1 VISCLHELPEYL
13 RYDYLRDVF
22 ARFGNSKKVRNKYLP
37 MVSKAKPKQRASH
50 EISDG
55 SSNLKPKANMIRRKT
70 PWSTSTTLERACD
83 VLRLFTPQKPRWTIS
98 ELARHLN
105 VPKSGV
111 FRLVKTFERKQFLQS
126 GDDSYEYELGSGI
139 WELTGTVVGKRE
151 QLVEKASPYLRDL
164 NKTTGLLVSLRVLEN
179 EQMVIV
185 DRVEGKDPVK
195 VIVPVGTHQ
204 PLNHG
209 APGKLLLA
217 YCYRTNSAQLY
228 ELISRRKITRLTE
241 RTLMDPRRL
250 EEELNKI
257 RRLGY
262 ASSDGEAIRGTIG
275 IAVPVLNSTG
285 EVEAALALT
294 AVESLC
300 NMRQLMKF
308 LPDLKRT
315 AENIS
320 KALGYSAG
328 KKSSA

>member
-1 VISCLHELPEYL
+1 
-13 RYDYLRDVF
+13 
-22 ARFGNSKKVRNKYLP
+22 
-37 MVSKAKPKQRASH
+37 MVSKAKSEQRESR
-50 EISDG
+50 E
-55 SSNLKPKANMIRRKT
+55 SSRRRLSSRPKPKTVSRKT
-70 PWSTSTTLERACD
+70 PWATSTTLERACD

-111 FRLVKTFERKQFLQS
+111 FRLVKTFEGKHFLQS

-139 WELTGTVVGKRE
+139 WELTGIVSGKRE
-151 QLVEKASPYLRDL
+151 RLIEKASPYLRDL

-185 DRVEGKDPVK
+185 DRVEGNDPVK

-217 YCYRTNSAQLY
+217 YHYPTDSTQLHA
-228 ELISRRKITRLTE
+228 LISRGKITKLTQ

-262 ASSDGEAIRGTIG
+262 ATSDGEAIRGTIG
-275 IAVPVLNSTG
+275 IAVPVWNSMG
-285 EVEAALALT
+285 QVEAALALT

-300 NMRQLMKF
+300 NMKQLMKF

-315 AENIS
+315 AELIAR
-320 KALGYSAG
+320 ALGYGTGKRSHVDSA
-328 KKSSA
+328 SLA

>member
-1 VISCLHELPEYL
+1 MRKLKAGVAGRAGHSATP
-13 RYDYLRDVF
+13 
-22 ARFGNSKKVRNKYLP
+22 
-37 MVSKAKPKQRASH
+37 AKPKTM
-50 EISDG
+50 G
-55 SSNLKPKANMIRRKT
+55 RKT
-70 PWSTSTTLERACD
+70 PWATSTTLERACD

-111 FRLVKTFERKQFLQS
+111 FRLVKTFERQNFLQS

-139 WELTGTVVGKRE
+139 WELTGTVFGKRE
-151 QLVEKASPYLRDL
+151 RLVEKASPYLRDL
-164 NKTTGLLVSLRVLEN
+164 NNTTGLLVSLRVLEN

-209 APGKLLLA
+209 APGKLLFA
-217 YCYRTNSAQLY
+217 YHYPTDSTQFH
-228 ELISRRKITRLTE
+228 ELIARDKITKLTE
-241 RTLMDPRRL
+241 RTLVDPRRL

-262 ASSDGEAIRGTIG
+262 ATSDGEAIRGTIG
-275 IAVPVLNSTG
+275 IAVPVWDSMG
-285 EVEAALALT
+285 QVEAALALT

-300 NMRQLMKF
+300 NMKQLMKF
-308 LPDLKRT
+308 LPNLKRT

-320 KALGYSAG
+320 KALGYGTG
-328 KKSSA
+328 KKPPAESTSFS

>member
-1 VISCLHELPEYL
+1 MPIKTRANSKRHRSLELPTRVPRTRL
-13 RYDYLRDVF
+13 KS
-22 ARFGNSKKVRNKYLP
+22 AT
-37 MVSKAKPKQRASH
+37 KAPS
-50 EISDG
+50 
-55 SSNLKPKANMIRRKT
+55 RKT
-70 PWSTSTTLERACD
+70 PWATSTTLERACD
-83 VLRLFTPQKPRWTIS
+83 LLRLFTPQKTRWTIS

-111 FRLVKTFERKQFLQS
+111 FRLVKTFERKDFLRS
-126 GDDSYEYELGSGI
+126 GEDSYEYELGSGI
-139 WELTGTVVGKRE
+139 WELTGTVFGRRE
-151 QLVEKASPYLRDL
+151 RLVEKAWSYLRDL

-179 EQMVIV
+179 EQMVII
-185 DRVEGKDPVK
+185 DRVEGNDPVK
-195 VIVPVGTHQ
+195 VIFPVGTHQ

-217 YCYRTNSAQLY
+217 YHYPTDSTQLD
-228 ELISRRKITRLTE
+228 ELISRGKISKLTD
-241 RTLMDPRRL
+241 RTLIDRRRL

-262 ASSDGEAIRGTIG
+262 ATSDGEAIRGTIG
-275 IAVPVLNSTG
+275 IALPVFNSLG

-300 NMRQLMKF
+300 NMKQLVRF

-320 KALGYSAG
+320 KALGFGTG
-328 KKSSA
+328 KKSPADSASLS

>member
-1 VISCLHELPEYL
+1 MS
-13 RYDYLRDVF
+13 
-22 ARFGNSKKVRNKYLP
+22 
-37 MVSKAKPKQRASH
+37 MKAKAKFNQRYRSQEIAGRSTSPKS
-50 EISDG
+50 
-55 SSNLKPKANMIRRKT
+55 KPKILGRKT
-70 PWSTSTTLERACD
+70 PWATSTTLERACD

-111 FRLVKTFERKQFLQS
+111 FRLVKTFERKRFLQS
-126 GDDSYEYELGSGI
+126 SDDSYEYELGSGI
-139 WELTGTVVGKRE
+139 WELTGTVFGKRE
-151 QLVEKASPYLRDL
+151 QFVEKASPYLRDL

-185 DRVEGKDPVK
+185 DRVEGKEPVK

-204 PLNHG
+204 SLNHG

-217 YCYRTNSAQLY
+217 YRYPTDSTQLRA
-228 ELISRRKITRLTE
+228 LISRGRITKLTA

-262 ASSDGEAIRGTIG
+262 AASDGEAIRGTIG
-275 IAVPVLNSTG
+275 IAVPVWNSTG
-285 EVEAALALT
+285 QVEAALALT

-300 NMRQLMKF
+300 NMKQLMRF
-308 LPDLKRT
+308 LPNLKRT

-320 KALGYSAG
+320 KALRYGTG
-328 KKSSA
+328 KKLPAEPDSLS

>member
-1 VISCLHELPEYL
+1 
-13 RYDYLRDVF
+13 
-22 ARFGNSKKVRNKYLP
+22 
-37 MVSKAKPKQRASH
+37 MVGKAKSKQRASH
-50 EISDG
+50 EISG
-55 SSNLKPKANMIRRKT
+55 RSSNPKPTAKIIRRKT
-70 PWSTSTTLERACD
+70 PWATSTTLEKACD

-105 VPKSGV
+105 VPKSGI
-111 FRLVKTFERKQFLQS
+111 FRLVKTFERKHFLQS

-139 WELTGTVVGKRE
+139 WELTGTVFGRRE
-151 QLVEKASPYLRDL
+151 RLVEKASPYLRAL
-164 NKTTGLLVSLRVLEN
+164 NKATGLLVSLRVLEN

-185 DRVEGKDPVK
+185 ARVEGKDPVK

-217 YCYRTNSAQLY
+217 YCYPTDSTQLHP
-228 ELISRRKITRLTE
+228 LIARGKITRLTE
-241 RTLMDPRRL
+241 RTLTDPRRL

-262 ASSDGEAIRGTIG
+262 ATSDGEAIRGTIG
-275 IAVPVLNSTG
+275 IAVPVWNSTG

-300 NMRQLMKF
+300 DMKQLMRF
-308 LPDLKRT
+308 LPNLKRT

-320 KALGYSAG
+320 KTLGYGTG
-328 KKSSA
+328 KKSG